1 MMHADSDIEAT
12 VERNYRWNLIVNVL
26 DGATFWFA
34 LSFISS
40 STIAPLYISKL
51 TDSRLA
57 LGLLG
62 VIAYGAWFLPQLLT
76 AGWIEGRERMKPIV
90 IRVGFFLERLPMWV
104 LVASPLVAGRS
115 PVLALVLFFVAYIWR
130 GLGGGAVG
138 PAWQDLIARCF
149 PVARRGRFMGTAN
162 ALGTA
167 AATGGAAL
175 STWLLASLAFPSQF
189 VALFAIAAACITLSW
204 FFLSL
209 TREPVYPPAVRATA
223 RATIAGLPHIV
234 RTDNNFRRFL
244 GARALVALG
253 GIGTGFIT
261 VSAIQRWDVPD
272 RTVGVYTAALWLG
285 QAVGN
290 IIFGL
295 LADRHGHK
303 LSLEL
308 GTLAAVAAFGVA
320 WLAPWPEAMYAVFA
334 LVGVYS
340 STLIGSGMLV
350 ALEFS
355 APEKRPTYVGIT
367 NTTAGVA
374 NIAAPLLG
382 AWLAGYS
389 YDWTFAASCLAALA
403 GWAAMRWW
411 VREPRWAGV
420 VGQ

>member
-1 MMHADSDIEAT
+1 MHADPTIEAT
-12 VERNYRWNLIVNVL
+12 VEQNYRWNLIVNVL
-26 DGATFWFA
+26 DGTTFWFA

-40 STIAPLYISKL
+40 STIAPLYVSKL
-51 TDSRLA
+51 TDSPLA

-62 VIAYGAWFLPQLLT
+62 MIAYGAWFLPQILT
-76 AGWIEGRERMKPIV
+76 AGWIEGRERVKPIV
-90 IRVGFFLERLPMWV
+90 IRVGFFLERLPAWLLV
-104 LVASPLVAGRS
+104 VSALVAARS
-115 PVLALVLFFVAYIWR
+115 PALALVLFFGAYIWR

-189 VALFAIAAACITLSW
+189 VALFTIAAVCITLSW

-209 TREPVYPPAVRATA
+209 TREPAYPAAVRGST
-223 RATIAGLPHIV
+223 RSTLAGLPHII
-234 RTDNNFRRFL
+234 RTDANFRRFL

-253 GIGTGFIT
+253 GIGTGFVT
-261 VSAIQRWDVPD
+261 VSAVQRWGVPD
-272 RTVGVYTAALWLG
+272 RTVGIYTAALWLG

-290 IIFGL
+290 IFFGL

-308 GTLAAVAAFGVA
+308 GTLAAAVAFAVA
-320 WLAPWPEAMYAVFA
+320 WLAPAPAAIYVVFA

-340 STLIGSGMLV
+340 STLIGSGVLV

-355 APEKRPTYVGIT
+355 APERRPTYVGIT
-367 NTTAGVA
+367 NTTAGMA
-374 NIAAPLLG
+374 NITAPLLG

-389 YDWTFAASCLAALA
+389 YQWAFAASCLAALA
-403 GWAAMRWW
+403 GWAAMHWW
-411 VREPRWAGV
+411 VREPRWTGV
-420 VGQ
+420 SVP